1 MPFSSVSSQSL
12 GQCWEDVSEPSLNGP
27 KPMSLPSHERMKVAH
42 GLVSL
47 EDSVLGSWNFDHY
60 YTQQATS
67 ELVIFFCLSM
77 WFNKI

>member
-1 MPFSSVSSQSL
+1 MPYSSVSSQSL

-47 EDSVLGSWNFDHY
+47 ENSVLGSWNFDH
-60 YTQQATS
+60 
-67 ELVIFFCLSM
+67 
-77 WFNKI
+77 